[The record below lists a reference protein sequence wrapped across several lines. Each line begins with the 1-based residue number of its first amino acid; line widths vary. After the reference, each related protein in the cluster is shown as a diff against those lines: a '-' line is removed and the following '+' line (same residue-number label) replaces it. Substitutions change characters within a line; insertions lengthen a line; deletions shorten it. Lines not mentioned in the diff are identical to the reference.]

1 MDTIG
6 SKINELHRLRMEK
19 QAIDEMLKGKSAEII
34 ALEQDLIQTLDQEDM
49 QKATGKTLAVSV
61 GSQTR
66 YNVDS
71 WTEFFDYVYK
81 NKAFHLLERR
91 LAQLAA
97 EELYSTGEDLPFITA
112 FTKRKLNV
120 RAL

>member
-6 SKINELHRLRMEK
+6 SKINELHRLRLEK
-19 QAIDEMLKGKSAEII
+19 QTIDEMLKGKSAEII
-34 ALEQDLIQTLDQEDM
+34 ALEQDLIHALDQEDM

-66 YNVDS
+66 YSITS
-71 WTEFFDYVYK
+71 WEKFFDYVYK
-81 NKAFHLLERR
+81 TKSFHLFERR

-97 EELYSTGEDLPFITA
+97 EELYSTGKELDFIET